1 MPDYG
6 IDSPTGGQLIAANNT
21 VEEIRQSLNL
31 DSLQYLSIDGLV
43 EATGMPKDSF
53 CLACFNN
60 DYPVPPDQNFHKLAF
75 GN

>member
-1 MPDYG
+1 
-6 IDSPTGGQLIAANNT
+6 
-21 VEEIRQSLNL
+21 
-31 DSLQYLSIDGLV
+31 
-43 EATGMPKDSF
+43 MPKDSF